1 MRKEFDEE
9 LQSLNVEMIK
19 MGMICEGAVKDA
31 SVCLLEDKKNQS
43 SKDEEVDFSG
53 LIDKIRTQS
62 RKISDMCLRL
72 ILREQPV
79 AKDLREISS
88 ALKMV
93 TDLERIG
100 VQAADIAEIASLRN
114 ISGKTSGLP
123 LKEISEAAR
132 NMVSKSIDS
141 YAKMDLNI
149 ALNVIKSDD
158 VVDGYF
164 DEIKRN
170 LIKQVRSLSINE
182 DSVPDLLMAAKYYE
196 RIADHAVNI
205 AKWVV
210 FCITGEQFAG
220 GKKLK

>member
-9 LQSLNVEMIK
+9 LQSLNIEMIK

-31 SVCLLEDKKNQS
+31 SLYFLDDGKNQS
-43 SKDEEVDFSG
+43 KKYDENDFSD
-53 LIDKIRTQS
+53 LLDKIRTQS
-62 RKISDMCLRL
+62 RKITDMCLRL

-100 VQAADIAEIASLRN
+100 VQAADISEIASLGN
-114 ISGKTSGLP
+114 IKGKTSGLP
-123 LKEISEAAR
+123 LKELSEATR
-132 NMVSKSIDS
+132 NVVSKSIDS
-141 YAKMDLNI
+141 YAKMDLDI
-149 ALNVIKSDD
+149 ALGVIKSDD
-158 VVDGYF
+158 EVDGYF
-164 DEIKRN
+164 DDIKKN
-170 LIKQVRSLSINE
+170 LIKQVRSLSVSE
-182 DSVPDLLMAAKYYE
+182 DAFPDLLLIAKYYE

-210 FCITGEQFAG
+210 FCITGEQSGG
-220 GKKLK
+220 GKFF